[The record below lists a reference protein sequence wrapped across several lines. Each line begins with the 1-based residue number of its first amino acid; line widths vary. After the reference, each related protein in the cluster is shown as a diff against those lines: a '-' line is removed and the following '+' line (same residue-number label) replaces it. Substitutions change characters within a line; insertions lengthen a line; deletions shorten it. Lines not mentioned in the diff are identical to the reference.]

1 MHSGCTQEYYS
12 NRIDLD
18 DHAED
23 VLSFEFGVKSLT
35 RLALEVIIVN
45 LNEFDNDSLREEVPT
60 QLYETIHK
68 RVYRDF
74 DMLYP
79 LTASSVS
86 TTSPLL
92 DRKNVLHKGI

>member
-23 VLSFEFGVKSLT
+23 ILSFVLGVKSLT
-35 RLALEVIIVN
+35 RLSLEFIIEN
-45 LNEFDNDSLREEVPT
+45 LNKYDNDSLRQDLP
-60 QLYETIHK
+60 LHLCETIRK
-68 RVYRDF
+68 RCYQDF
-74 DMLYP
+74 DVLYP
-79 LTASSVS
+79 LTASSIS

-92 DRKNVLHKGI
+92 DRKNALHKGI